1 MEIMNTIK
9 ILIAPYVILL
19 TLAIYKFT
27 GEEVYLFIAGSLLLL
42 FSGVF
47 LSILLFVI
55 FRFGLH
61 SVIETEIQ
69 PLPWMLF
76 FLGLL
81 IYLFLKI

>member
-19 TLAIYKFT
+19 TLAIYKLT

-55 FRFGLH
+55 FRFGSR

>member
-9 ILIAPYVILL
+9 ILFAPYAILL
-19 TLAIYKFT
+19 SLVIHILT

-47 LSILLFVI
+47 LSILLFVL

>member
-9 ILIAPYVILL
+9 IVIAPYVILL
-19 TLAIYKFT
+19 TLAIYKLT

-55 FRFGLH
+55 FRFG
-61 SVIETEIQ
+61 SRSIIETEIQ

>member
-1 MEIMNTIK
+1 MNTIK

-19 TLAIYKFT
+19 TLAIYKLT

-55 FRFGLH
+55 FRFG
-61 SVIETEIQ
+61 SRSIIETEIQ

>member
-1 MEIMNTIK
+1 MNTIK

>member
-1 MEIMNTIK
+1 MNTIK

-19 TLAIYKFT
+19 TLAIYKLT

>member
-19 TLAIYKFT
+19 TLAIYKLT

-55 FRFGLH
+55 FTFGLH

-81 IYLFLKI
+81 IYLCLKI

>member
-19 TLAIYKFT
+19 TLAIYKLT

-76 FLGLL
+76 F
-81 IYLFLKI
+81 

>member
-19 TLAIYKFT
+19 TLAIYKLT

>member
-19 TLAIYKFT
+19 TLAIYKLT

-69 PLPWMLF
+69 PLPANF
-76 FLGLL
+76 FLLL
-81 IYLFLKI
+81 PRNNI

>member
-19 TLAIYKFT
+19 TLAIYKLT
-27 GEEVYLFIAGSLLLL
+27 GEEVYLFLAGSLLLL

-55 FRFGLH
+55 FRFG
-61 SVIETEIQ
+61 SRSIIETEIQ

>member
-1 MEIMNTIK
+1 MNTIK

-19 TLAIYKFT
+19 TLAIYKLT

-55 FRFGLH
+55 LRFGLH

>member
-76 FLGLL
+76 F
-81 IYLFLKI
+81 

>member
-19 TLAIYKFT
+19 TLAIYKLT

-55 FRFGLH
+55 FRFG
-61 SVIETEIQ
+61 SRSIIETEIQ

>member
-1 MEIMNTIK
+1 MNTIK

-19 TLAIYKFT
+19 TLAIYKLT

-55 FRFGLH
+55 FRFGSR